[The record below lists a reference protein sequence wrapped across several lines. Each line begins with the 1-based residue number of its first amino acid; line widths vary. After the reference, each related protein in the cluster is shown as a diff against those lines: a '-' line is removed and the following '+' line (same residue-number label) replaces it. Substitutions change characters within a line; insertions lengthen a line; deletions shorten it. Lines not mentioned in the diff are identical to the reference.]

1 MTSLTRI
8 TIDPHHAAARADLAD
23 VNSLHKT
30 PMRLVPDHNGPT
42 PRATAG
48 LLFRTEPGPGPILL
62 VQTAHTADLTALPTS
77 YGTAH
82 TIDLTPLLNFLT
94 PGRTMRYRITA
105 AAPTTARSAGNPTPH
120 PVTGK
125 RRGKITHLTGDDA
138 IAWWQRRATDAGLE
152 PVTISSLPRPFP
164 RTHLARSA
172 PSPLART
179 SSAGCSAASTPPPA
193 TPRNAADRTASTSRC
208 RRRTGGR
215 CPTGR
220 AGYGPGLDLLRPA
233 R

>member
-8 TIDPHHAAARADLAD
+8 TINPHHTAARADLAD

-30 PMRLVPDHNGPT
+30 LMRLVPDHAGPT

-48 LLFRTEPGPGPILL
+48 LLFRTEPGPGPTLF
-62 VQTAHTADLTALPTS
+62 VQTAHAPDLTALPTS
-77 YGTAH
+77 YGTAR
-82 TIDLTPLLNFLT
+82 TLDLTPLLNSLT
-94 PGRTMRYRITA
+94 PGRTMRYRIT

-172 PSPLART
+172 PYFRLTQFDGFARIT
-179 SSAGCSAASTPPPA
+179 
-193 TPRNAADRTASTSRC
+193 D
-208 RRRTGGR
+208 TGLLTHALKNGI
-215 CPTGR
+215 GR
-220 AGYGPGLDLLRPA
+220 AKTYGAGLLSLAPA
-233 R
+233 

>member
-8 TIDPHHAAARADLAD
+8 TIDPHHPAARADLAD

-30 PMRLVPDHNGPT
+30 LMRMVPDQAGPT
-42 PRATAG
+42 PRATGG
-48 LLFRTEPGPGPILL
+48 LLFRAEPGPTLL
-62 VQTAHTADLTALPTS
+62 VQTAHTPDLTALPTS
-77 YGTAH
+77 YGTAR
-82 TIDLTPLLNFLT
+82 TLDLTPLLNSLI

-105 AAPTTARSAGNPTPH
+105 APTTALSAGNPTRH

-152 PVTISSLPRPFP
+152 PLTISSLPRPFP

-172 PSPLART
+172 PYFKLTQFDGFACIT
-179 SSAGCSAASTPPPA
+179 
-193 TPRNAADRTASTSRC
+193 D
-208 RRRTGGR
+208 TGLLTHALKNGI
-215 CPTGR
+215 GR
-220 AGYGPGLDLLRPA
+220 AKTYGAGLLSLVPA
-233 R
+233 